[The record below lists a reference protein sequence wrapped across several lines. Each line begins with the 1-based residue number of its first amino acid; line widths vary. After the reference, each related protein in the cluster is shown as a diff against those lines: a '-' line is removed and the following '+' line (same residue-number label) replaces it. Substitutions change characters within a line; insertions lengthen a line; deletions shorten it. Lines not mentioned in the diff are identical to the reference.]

1 VIEIT
6 EDDFSLDEMVRR
18 AKGKA
23 KGKDLGAVVTFLGTV
38 RDDCIRGMEIEAYRE
53 AAIPELERIRDEAA
67 RMFNLSAIEI
77 VHRVG
82 SLSVGDNIVA
92 IVCSA
97 AHRDEAFQGCRY
109 VIEELKSRVPIWKKE
124 IRDGGSWWVGR
135 EGDRERG
142 G

>member
-1 VIEIT
+1 MIEIT

-18 AKGKA
+18 VKGN
-23 KGKDLGAVVTFLGTV
+23 GVGAVVTFLGTV
-38 RDDCIRGMEIEAYRE
+38 RDDGIRGMEIEAYRE
-53 AAIPELERIRDEAA
+53 AAIPELGSIRDEAA
-67 RMFNLSAIEI
+67 RRFNLGAIEI

-82 SLSVGDNIVA
+82 SLSVGENIVA

-124 IRDGGSWWVGR
+124 ITDDGSRWV
-135 EGDRERG
+135 DRERSRE
-142 G
+142 

>member
-1 VIEIT
+1 MIEIT
-6 EDDFSLDEMVRR
+6 EDDFSLDEMVGR
-18 AKGKA
+18 AKGRGA
-23 KGKDLGAVVTFLGTV
+23 GAVVTFLGTV
-38 RDDCIRGMEIEAYRE
+38 RDDGIRGMELEAYRE
-53 AAIPELERIRDEAA
+53 VAVPELERIRDEAL
-67 RMFNLSAIEI
+67 RRFNLNALEI
-77 VHRVG
+77 VHRIG

-124 IRDGGSWWVGR
+124 IGDEGHRWVGR
-135 EGDRERG
+135 EGSRERG

>member
-1 VIEIT
+1 MIEIT

-18 AKGKA
+18 VKGK
-23 KGKDLGAVVTFLGTV
+23 GVGAVVTFLGTV
-38 RDDCIRGMEIEAYRE
+38 RDDGIRGMRIEAYRE
-53 AAIPELERIRDEAA
+53 AAIPELERIRDEAV
-67 RMFNLSAIEI
+67 RRFNLSAIEI

-124 IRDGGSWWVGR
+124 IMAEGSSWVGR
-135 EGDRERG
+135 EVSRE
-142 G
+142 